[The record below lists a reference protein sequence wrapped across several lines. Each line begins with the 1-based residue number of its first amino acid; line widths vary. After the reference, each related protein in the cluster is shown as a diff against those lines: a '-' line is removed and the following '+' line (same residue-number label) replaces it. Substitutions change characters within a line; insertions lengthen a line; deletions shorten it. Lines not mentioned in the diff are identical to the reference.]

1 MKEETP
7 ITIVVAC
14 DDHYMI
20 LLAALLKSIELN
32 HSSGER
38 IEVYIVEDNVSIRNK
53 NRLLNSVG
61 NSMVLHWIKMNEAIP
76 EGMSLPVVNNTY
88 PLNTFIRLFIP
99 HFIPQ
104 HIKKVI
110 FMDVDMIV
118 LNDIS
123 KLWHI
128 DIGDHIIGAVTD
140 SITRTLGN
148 GIANYEQLGLNPGAK
163 YFNAGLQIINTDK
176 WREHHMTEKI
186 VNLINEN
193 RKFAGLGDQY
203 GLNIGLA
210 EQWQEID
217 PLWNYF
223 SSGNHPH
230 PYLIHYYHRKPF
242 YKTYFNNYQEMFYE
256 YLDYTAWKNTKPVG
270 ESRRY
275 LKKISNMI
283 PKWKLL
289 FSR

>member
-1 MKEETP
+1 MKEVTP

-20 LLAALLKSIELN
+20 LTAALLKSIEMN
-32 HSSGER
+32 HSTGEP
-38 IEVYIVEDNVSIRNK
+38 IEVYIVEDNVSSRNK
-53 NRLLNSVG
+53 NRLLSSVG
-61 NSMVLHWIKMNEAIP
+61 SSMLLYWIKMSEAIP

-118 LNDIS
+118 LGDIS
-123 KLWHI
+123 KLWHT

-140 SITRTLGN
+140 SITKTLGN
-148 GIANYEQLGLNPGAK
+148 GIANYEQLRLNPASK

-176 WREHHMTEKI
+176 WREQHMTEKI

-193 RKFAGLGDQY
+193 RKFAALGDQY

-223 SSGNHPH
+223 SNGNHPH

-242 YKTYFNNYQEMFYE
+242 YKTYFNNYQEIFYE